1 MEKVYRIY
9 TQDVHRK
16 RVIKLVTSKFES
28 FTLQPTRGYFKG
40 RPEKSIVIEIVEAK
54 QKEIELLARGIGE
67 INGQRSVL
75 VMNLSGRAKKI
86 R

>member
-9 TQDVHRK
+9 TQDVCRK

-67 INGQRSVL
+67 INGQKSVL